1 MKASNLKKT
10 KAVQKAGN
18 MLIRVITLPPLMA
31 AAALIILRWRLG
43 LFPGISLMMSIFFL
57 SVLPMMAYPF
67 CFAVPA
73 LRKKGRP
80 MQRKMAVYFSV
91 AGYLGGTVYC
101 LAERLWGMELTLF
114 LTYLF
119 SGIVIAVCSSCFH
132 FKCSGHAS
140 GMAGPITLLGM
151 QVSPICFLGYGLL
164 APVFSSSIK
173 LQRHTREEL
182 VAGALTPAVLL
193 LLFTQL

>member
-43 LFPGISLMMSIFFL
+43 LFPGISLTMGIFFL

-91 AGYLGGTVYC
+91 AGYLFGTVYC
-101 LAERLWGMELTLF
+101 LLQGLRGMEVRVF

-119 SGIVIAVCSSCFH
+119 SGVVIAVCSSCFH

-182 VAGALTPAVLL
+182 VAGALTPAALL
-193 LLFTQL
+193 ILLMQI